1 MPIVRRTLTKLS
13 ICLLA
18 IAAVTLG
25 AFFLALYMMNRREVR
40 VAQKMMTDASQL
52 QIGRSTLADVLTYA
66 SKYNGEKRGA
76 WPDRPCRETDC
87 LVTAWP
93 NKNDFW
99 ERHPKLGYAVQR
111 VLRRG
116 WHYSILIWVK
126 DGKMSG
132 IQQWFAYSKPRVSSF
147 VITTVSQPSPELCQN
162 PYYQLHHEFVAY
174 PSAKAFHVWVNPA
187 ATSEKELLR
196 LKFSCALRMSG
207 CKGIADMVPA
217 AWARY
222 EADAPIVEAN
232 ESGWRNEAT
241 GNSDCPA
248 D

>member
-1 MPIVRRTLTKLS
+1 MPTVRRIFTKLS
-13 ICLLA
+13 ICLFA
-18 IAAVTLG
+18 IAAVMLG
-25 AFFLALYMMNRREVR
+25 AFFLALYTMNRHEVR
-40 VAQKMMTDASQL
+40 VAQEMTADASHL
-52 QIGRSTLADVLTYA
+52 QIGRSNLADVLAYA
-66 SKYNGEKRGA
+66 RKYNGDTRGS
-76 WPDRPCRETDC
+76 WPNRRCLETDC
-87 LVTAWP
+87 LITAWA

-99 ERHPKLGYAVQR
+99 ERHPKLGDAVQR

-132 IQQWFAYSKPRVSSF
+132 IQQWFAYSKPRASSF
-147 VITTVSQPSPELCQN
+147 VIITVSQPSPELCQT

-196 LKFSCALRMSG
+196 PNFSCALRMSG
-207 CKGIADMVPA
+207 CKGIAEMVPA

-222 EADAPIVEAN
+222 KADAPIVEAN

-241 GNSDCPA
+241 ANSHCPA

>member
-1 MPIVRRTLTKLS
+1 MHIVRRTLTKLF

-66 SKYNGEKRGA
+66 SKYNGEKRGS

-87 LVTAWP
+87 LVTAWA

-126 DGKMSG
+126 DGKMTG
-132 IQQWFAYSKPRVSSF
+132 IQQWFAYSKPRASSF
-147 VITTVSQPSPELCQN
+147 VITTVSRPGSLCRN
-162 PYYQLHHEFVAY
+162 PYYRLHHGFAAY
-174 PSAKAFHVWVNPA
+174 PGPKAFHEWVNPE

-196 LKFSCALRMSG
+196 LNVACALRMSG
-207 CKGIADMVPA
+207 CNGIADMVPT

-222 EADAPIVEAN
+222 EADAPIVEAQ
-232 ESGWRNEAT
+232 ESRWRSEAT
-241 GNSDCPA
+241 GNSHCPP